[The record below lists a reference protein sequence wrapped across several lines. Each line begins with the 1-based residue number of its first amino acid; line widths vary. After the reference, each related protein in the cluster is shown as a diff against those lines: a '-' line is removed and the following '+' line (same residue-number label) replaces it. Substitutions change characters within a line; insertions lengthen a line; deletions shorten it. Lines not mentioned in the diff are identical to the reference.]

1 MIRLRTVPAIV
12 VPQVADRSTS
22 KVIMPGIDPRSFI
35 LISALLGLLSACIFF
50 ILRRSF
56 PNDIR
61 GLNHWAVA
69 CLAMVISAV
78 LFSLRS
84 SIPVLYSSF
93 LANIL
98 VVGGIMLMYASLR
111 RFEGLQQHYRRLI
124 AMLATMALL
133 LIWPTFICDDYSL
146 RIVAVSAVNMIL
158 FAACAMVIQRMKQR
172 SLKEL
177 FTKIIFL
184 FAAFVSLLRCITA
197 IVQHDTLHPET
208 DTSMLQRL
216 YMATFSFSVLALSL
230 GFMLMINRKLR
241 LKLERVALH
250 DSLTGTYTRGAFFD
264 LLGKEM
270 ARSHRSSEPVSLL
283 MLDLDNFKAI
293 NDRYGH
299 LGGDQVL
306 LDFAQK
312 VNRILRPQDVF
323 GRYGGEEFAI
333 LLPNTS
339 QKDAYGVAERI
350 CLLSEQSDS
359 QDTPRYTVSIGMTTM
374 RQQCSDINVFV
385 RRADHALYEAKKSGK
400 NQVAMHRG

>member
-1 MIRLRTVPAIV
+1 
-12 VPQVADRSTS
+12 
-22 KVIMPGIDPRSFI
+22 MPGFDPRSFI
-35 LISALLGLLSACIFF
+35 LISALLGLLCACIFF
-50 ILRRSF
+50 ILRHSF
-56 PNDIR
+56 PKDIR
-61 GLNHWAVA
+61 GLDHWAVA
-69 CLAMVISAV
+69 CLAMMMSAI
-78 LFSLRS
+78 LFSLRG
-84 SIPVLYSSF
+84 SISVLYSSF

-111 RFEGLQQHYRRLI
+111 RFEGHRQHYRQLI
-124 AMLATMALL
+124 AILVAMALL
-133 LIWPTFICDDYSL
+133 LICPTFIRDDYRM
-146 RIVAVSAVNMIL
+146 RIIVVSAVNTTL
-158 FAACAMVIQRMKQR
+158 FAACAMAIQQMKQR

-177 FTKIIFL
+177 FTKIVFL
-184 FAAFVSLLRCITA
+184 FAASVSLLRYITA
-197 IVQHDTLHPET
+197 ILQHDTLRPEA
-208 DTSMLQRL
+208 DTSILQRL

-230 GFMLMINRKLR
+230 GFMLMVNRKLR

-306 LDFAQK
+306 VDFAQK

-323 GRYGGEEFAI
+323 GRYGGEEFTV

-339 QKDAYGVAERI
+339 QEEACHVAERI
-350 CLLSEQSDS
+350 CLLSEQADS
-359 QDTPRYTVSIGMTTM
+359 QDIPRYTVSIGMTTV
-374 RQQCSDINVFV
+374 RQHCPDINAFV
-385 RRADHALYEAKKSGK
+385 RRADHALYEAKKLGK
-400 NQVAMHRG
+400 NRVAMHAG